1 MVYTYIPIGWS
12 CLTLIHTCL
21 MAEDC
26 YDVLQDLL
34 SSIRMLALEQEVWRL
49 REKLYRLE
57 RMVARMGRFSAMSF
71 FTVDRSTLLGVM
83 STVVTYLVIL
93 LQAKEP
99 LCSN

>member
-1 MVYTYIPIGWS
+1 MVHTYIPIGWS

-26 YDVLQDLL
+26 YDVLHDLL

-49 REKLYRLE
+49 REKLYRQE
-57 RMVARMGRFSAMSF
+57 RMVARVERFSAMSF

-93 LQAKEP
+93 LQAK
-99 LCSN
+99 